1 MRSRR
6 RGGVCAATRLASQ
19 PKQGVSRDRIET
31 DMIPIGDGNDIGRIS
46 TKEFVMIETDMIPI
60 GDGND
65 SPPPC
70 RESPYEN

>member
-31 DMIPIGDGNDIGRIS
+31 DMIPIGDGNRQGQFIGLNPLA
-46 TKEFVMIETDMIPI
+46 IETDMIPI
-60 GDGND
+60 GDGNHIHG
-65 SPPPC
+65 SVG
-70 RESPYEN
+70 RNGRN